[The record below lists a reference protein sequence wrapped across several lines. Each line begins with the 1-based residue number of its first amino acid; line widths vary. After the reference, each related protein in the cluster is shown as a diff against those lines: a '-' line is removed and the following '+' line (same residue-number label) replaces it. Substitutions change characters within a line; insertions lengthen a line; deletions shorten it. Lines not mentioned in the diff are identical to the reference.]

1 MENKELIDKMKRL
14 KEDHSYTLH
23 DLSKMLD
30 IQIATIE
37 RWFKTE
43 RINRL
48 YAQKVKEVLEI

>member
-14 KEDHSYTLH
+14 KEDRSYTLH